1 MATKWWYHLERLG
14 TDRFESVRNRSC
26 HLADALLA
34 TAQELQHAG
43 EWSLAVDY
51 VRVAREIQP
60 MQPDSHVTVRK
71 AAALM
76 VDPAGTAG
84 WRRFNAPVPALST
97 AVEQV
102 VFFATN
108 AVDRSDEALLRHYQR
123 QLAAG
128 VTSMKVRA
136 QLWLMQMVTPT
147 YGAVELDERTF
158 ESLGVPV
165 LAWSETALHKAL
177 PRLAAAVQRSLGT
190 MAMEKDPNHSRYFY
204 FHATLLLW
212 HLVCGA
218 SEYPRLRYVWR
229 LEPDVVFAGS
239 LATLLQLSLR
249 ASADLLLPLYWSH
262 EDTRGRAYMH
272 WNITDAAM
280 RGVPLA
286 KRFWSLVSI
295 SRLSHSFL
303 TRWLALGWA
312 HNATLVYE
320 ELGLPRIC
328 LATDGCSLA
337 EFGLLPQLGSRIL
350 YKPAWTCEEV
360 LRSRRKCEDVLW
372 HPVKDRKCLA
382 AFLEA
387 IPQDVY
393 HSPRH
398 SCVGLG
404 RRHRARTRPSPPEV
418 IWMGS
423 ATSSVPQEPGN
434 APLSGPLRGYRRE
447 RSTRFEGNYGPGLR
461 HIGKRNGSFVNY
473 G

>member
-76 VDPAGTAG
+76 VDPTGAAG

-123 QLAAG
+123 QLTAG
-128 VTSMKVRA
+128 VTSTKVRA

-218 SEYPRLRYVWR
+218 SE
-229 LEPDVVFAGS
+229 
-239 LATLLQLSLR
+239 
-249 ASADLLLPLYWSH
+249 
-262 EDTRGRAYMH
+262 
-272 WNITDAAM
+272 
-280 RGVPLA
+280 
-286 KRFWSLVSI
+286 
-295 SRLSHSFL
+295 
-303 TRWLALGWA
+303 
-312 HNATLVYE
+312 
-320 ELGLPRIC
+320 
-328 LATDGCSLA
+328 
-337 EFGLLPQLGSRIL
+337 
-350 YKPAWTCEEV
+350 
-360 LRSRRKCEDVLW
+360 
-372 HPVKDRKCLA
+372 
-382 AFLEA
+382 
-387 IPQDVY
+387 
-393 HSPRH
+393 
-398 SCVGLG
+398 
-404 RRHRARTRPSPPEV
+404 
-418 IWMGS
+418 
-423 ATSSVPQEPGN
+423 
-434 APLSGPLRGYRRE
+434 
-447 RSTRFEGNYGPGLR
+447 
-461 HIGKRNGSFVNY
+461 
-473 G
+473 